1 MKLSFFEK
9 LEQYKDSSKEVYIN
23 NIYQNENLTYKN
35 LIEYSDRLAF
45 YLEQKLGKDKNP
57 IVVYGHKHPF
67 MLVYF
72 LACVKSGRAFCPVD
86 INTPKERVEEI
97 VETTYSKV
105 VLMT

>member
-1 MKLSFFEK
+1 MLTNRYRGKDKINMKLTFFEK
-9 LEQYKDSSKEVYIN
+9 LEQYKNSSKEVYIN

-45 YLEQKLGKDKNP
+45 YLEEKLGENKNP

-72 LACVKSGRAFCPVD
+72 LACVKSEHSVQ
-86 INTPKERVEEI
+86 
-97 VETTYSKV
+97 
-105 VLMT
+105 